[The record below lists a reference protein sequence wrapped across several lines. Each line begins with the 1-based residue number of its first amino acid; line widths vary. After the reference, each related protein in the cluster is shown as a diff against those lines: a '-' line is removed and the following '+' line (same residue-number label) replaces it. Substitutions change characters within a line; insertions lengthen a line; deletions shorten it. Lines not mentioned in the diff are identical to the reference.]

1 MRRGEN
7 TSKDDGRSFDDDDDD
22 DERDDGFEG

>member
-1 MRRGEN
+1 VRRGEK

-22 DERDDGFEG
+22 ERDDGFEG

>member
-1 MRRGEN
+1 VRRGEK

>member
-1 MRRGEN
+1 VRRGEN

-22 DERDDGFEG
+22 ERDDGFEG

>member
-22 DERDDGFEG
+22 ERDDGFEG